1 MKKLVFLL
9 SIIAA
14 SQTIEAQN
22 FGEALRYSNY
32 QYGSTTRSMSV
43 GGSMSA
49 LGADFSAL
57 STNPA
62 GLAQYRGAEMTFSF
76 GVKSTSAQ
84 TQLLAGS
91 NAPFTQSNLAGTFN
105 NFGIIFNVDNRNS
118 QSPWKSIKM
127 GIGVNRIADLNKSIF
142 ITGSSKGSIIDRWT
156 NLANTNSIGDL
167 ESYPAIESGA
177 VYYDSASRKYHNDI
191 EFAPNAAIKKT
202 QSIENKGYINE
213 LVFSYAGNYK
223 DRVLMGM
230 TIGVPFLNNTENK
243 TYTETDEINGNR
255 VFDKLVYKEYL
266 ETDGVG
272 INAKLGLIFRVHPN
286 LRLGI
291 AVHTPTVFSL
301 KDTFLNSADYTYVDR
316 NAIKTFT
323 GISPSG
329 NVNYKFQSPWRFLAS
344 ACVLAGKN
352 GFVTGEAEWVQFNG
366 SKYSYSSENAKE
378 QRDVNQAISDSLRQS
393 MSLRMGGELV
403 LDIFR
408 IRAGAG
414 MQMSPLANDK
424 TVNWS
429 YSAGIG
435 IRSGYFFADL
445 GYRNTGET
453 YRYQPYQHFE
463 NVQKVQTNLSYHQI
477 MATLGFKF

>member
-9 SIIAA
+9 SIISA
-14 SQTIEAQN
+14 SQTVDAQN

-62 GLAQYRGAEMTFSF
+62 GLAQYRGAEMSLSF

-91 NAPFTQSNLAGTFN
+91 NVPFTQSNIAGTFN
-105 NFGIIFNVDNRNS
+105 NFGIIFNVNPRN

-142 ITGSSKGSIIDRWT
+142 ITGSSKGSIAQRWT
-156 NLANTNSIGDL
+156 NLANQGLLGDL
-167 ESYPAIESGA
+167 EYDPAFVSGA
-177 VYYDSASRKYHNDI
+177 MGQNKVTKVYWNDI
-191 EFAPNAAIKKT
+191 DATPNVLLKKT

-213 LVFSYAGNYK
+213 MVLSYAGNYQ

-230 TIGVPFLNNTENK
+230 TIGIPFLNNSENK
-243 TYTETDEINGNR
+243 TYTESDEANQNPAFG
-255 VFDKLVYKEYL
+255 KLVYKEFL

-272 INAKLGLIFRVHPN
+272 VNAKLGLIFKVHSN
-286 LRLGI
+286 LRIGVS
-291 AVHTPTVFSL
+291 VHTPTIFAL
-301 KDTFLNSADYTYVDR
+301 KDTFLNKADYTFTENNVTR
-316 NAIKTFT
+316 TET

-329 NVNYKFQSPWRFLAS
+329 NTNYTFQSPWRFLAS

-352 GFVTGEAEWVQFNG
+352 GFVTGEAEWVKFNG
-366 SKYSYSSENAKE
+366 AKYSYSSENAE
-378 QRDVNQAISDSLRQS
+378 AQRSVNQAISDSLRQS

-429 YSAGIG
+429 YSAGVG

-445 GYRNTGET
+445 GYRNTGEA

>member
-1 MKKLVFLL
+1 MKKFVFLFSL
-9 SIIAA
+9 LTA
-14 SQTIEAQN
+14 SQTMDAQN

-32 QYGSTTRSMSV
+32 QYGSTTRSLSV

-62 GLAQYRGAEMTFSF
+62 GLAQYRGAEISLSF
-76 GVKSTSAQ
+76 GVKNTSAQ

-91 NAPFTQSNLAGTFN
+91 NAPFTQSNINGTFN
-105 NFGIIFNVDNRNS
+105 NFGIIFNVSNDNNATA
-118 QSPWKSIKM
+118 WKSVKF
-127 GIGVNRIADLNKSIF
+127 GIGVNRIADLNKSVF
-142 ITGSSKGSIIDRWT
+142 ITGSSKGSITQRWS
-156 NLANTNSIGDL
+156 NLANQGKIDDL
-167 ESYPAIESGA
+167 EYDPAYYSGA
-177 VYYDSASRKYHNDI
+177 IGQDNVTKVYWNDMD
-191 EFAPNAAIKKT
+191 ATPNALLKKT

-213 LVFSYAGNYK
+213 MVLSYAGNYK

-230 TIGVPFLNNTENK
+230 TLGIPFLNHSETK
-243 TYTETDEINGNR
+243 TYTETDENNVNPAFG
-255 VFDKLVYKEYL
+255 KLVYNEYL
-266 ETDGVG
+266 QTDGVG
-272 INAKLGLIFRVHPN
+272 VNAKFGLIFRVHPN

-291 AVHTPTVFSL
+291 AVHTPTVFAL
-301 KDTFLNSADYTYVDR
+301 KDTFLNSAEY
-316 NAIKTFT
+316 TFT
-323 GISPSG
+323 ENKVTKTATGTSPSG
-329 NVNYKFQSPWRFLAS
+329 NVDYKFQSPWRFLAS

-366 SKYSYSSENAKE
+366 AKYAYPTASAEA
-378 QRDVNQAISDSLRQS
+378 QRAVNQAISDSLRQS

-424 TVNWS
+424 AVNWS

-435 IRSGYFFADL
+435 IRTGYFFADL
-445 GYRNTGET
+445 GYRNMGEA

-463 NVQKVQTNLSYHQI
+463 NVQKVQTNLTYHQI